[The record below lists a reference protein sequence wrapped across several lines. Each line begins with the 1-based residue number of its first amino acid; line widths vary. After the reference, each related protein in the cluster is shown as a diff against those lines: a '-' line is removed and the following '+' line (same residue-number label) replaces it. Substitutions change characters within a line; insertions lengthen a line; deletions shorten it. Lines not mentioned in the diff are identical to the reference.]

1 MTRARGFAEWRPQRA
16 TLELV
21 QQVQAVLVEYQDY
34 LPLTIRQVFY
44 RLVGNSGYDKTEQAY
59 SRLCETLN
67 RARRSGM
74 IDFQSIRDDG
84 VSAYRPTA
92 YRDVEHFR
100 STIGHIAEGYRRDR
114 QSGQAVRIWL
124 MCEAGGMAPMLARVA
139 DEFGVPVLT
148 SGGFDS
154 VTAKHDLAQEISR
167 AYSPAEI
174 LHIGDHDPSGVHLFS
189 ALAEDVTAFARDL
202 GAYDLQFTRLAVTPE
217 QMADMELLTAPPKK
231 TDRRAFEG
239 QTTQAEAIPPN
250 VLSQIVRDA
259 IIARQCPETW
269 ADMMDAEATE
279 RAGLIAWAA
288 NAGRAGQ

>member
-1 MTRARGFAEWRPQRA
+1 
-16 TLELV
+16 V

-67 RARRSGM
+67 RARRSGV

-92 YRDVEHFR
+92 YSGVADFR
-100 STIGHIAEGYRRDR
+100 RSIGYIAEGYRRDR
-114 QSGQAVRIWL
+114 QEGQAVRLWV

-139 DEFGVPVLT
+139 DEYGVPVLT

-154 VTAKHDLAQEISR
+154 VTAKHDLAQEIAR
-167 AYSPAEI
+167 ADCAAEI

-189 ALAEDVTAFARDL
+189 ALAEDVTAFARGL
-202 GAYDLQFTRLAVTPE
+202 GAYDVQFTRLAVTPE
-217 QMADMELLTAPPKK
+217 QMADMGLLTAPPKK

-239 QTTQAEAIPPN
+239 QTTQAEAIPPD
-250 VLSQIVRDA
+250 VLSQLVRDA
-259 IIARQCPETW
+259 ITARQCPDVC
-269 ADMMDAEATE
+269 ADMLDIEGAE
-279 RAGLIAWAA
+279 RAGLIEWAA
-288 NAGRAGQ
+288 SKN